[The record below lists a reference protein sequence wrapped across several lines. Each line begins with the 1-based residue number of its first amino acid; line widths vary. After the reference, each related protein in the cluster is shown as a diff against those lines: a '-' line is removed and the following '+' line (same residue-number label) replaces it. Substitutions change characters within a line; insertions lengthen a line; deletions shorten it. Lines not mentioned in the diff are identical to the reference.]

1 MVAFMLYTNRKLIL
15 FHFLSNVKLGHYIT
29 TIKLFEYKWSNIAV
43 TLLDENQNLKR
54 VNHTTT
60 IFYHA
65 CRSLM
70 RLQASTAGSRS
81 HQFSFCCLLLLFV
94 KAFPNSN
101 QLSELSEYTNLWKNE
116 FLAFMQQPLNGSNDS
131 NFSACYGTECLH
143 MINLMLIYHVQGVPT
158 EMNVRSCQVDKYD
171 CNLVAEKMSYVWM
184 WILFLQRIV

>member
-1 MVAFMLYTNRKLIL
+1 MNSEQNQIL
-15 FHFLSNVKLGHYIT
+15 QKGV
-29 TIKLFEYKWSNIAV
+29 
-43 TLLDENQNLKR
+43 NQ
-54 VNHTTT
+54 TTT
-60 IFYHA
+60 ISSQA

-131 NFSACYGTECLH
+131 NFSTCYGTECLH

-158 EMNVRSCQVDKYD
+158 ETNVRSCQVDKYD

-184 WILFLQRIV
+184 WILFLQRII